1 MDFWFHIRRCLK
13 AHWLH
18 FPWTWCSLHSVLLS
32 SSVFPL
38 LFLLRC
44 YFWQPIILACFCR
57 NCWFCILCWSVAAI
71 SSYLAWCSHFGFSLL
86 GFLEFVLVPFSAWRS
101 WWIPCDWLVLVAAS
115 SPAASVT
122 LGSDGSIH
130 PLRNH
135 CTAHTIVSTVS
146 SKHSCLLQTA
156 WRSELS

>member
-57 NCWFCILCWSVAAI
+57 NCWFCILYWSVAAI

-86 GFLEFVLVPFSAWRS
+86 GFPEFVLVPFLCLEELVDSLWLAGPGGSFQSGSFCDSRK
-101 WWIPCDWLVLVAAS
+101 WWIYS
-115 SPAASVT
+115 SFEES
-122 LGSDGSIH
+122 LH
-130 PLRNH
+130 
-135 CTAHTIVSTVS
+135 S
-146 SKHSCLLQTA
+146 SHYCVN
-156 WRSELS
+156 SEF